1 MSWVKALRGQMAAGV
16 GVDVVDGGVTVVR
29 GVRVRLRRVLR
40 LRLAR
45 SLLLRLR
52 GLRIRLNRRSTADT
66 TWGRVLLKLRLRL
79 LRSLSVRRVRAGMTV
94 AGVVDAIVAGIVGV
108 GIAGGSRLLR
118 VYRVG
123 LRLH

>member
-1 MSWVKALRGQMAAGV
+1 MAAGV